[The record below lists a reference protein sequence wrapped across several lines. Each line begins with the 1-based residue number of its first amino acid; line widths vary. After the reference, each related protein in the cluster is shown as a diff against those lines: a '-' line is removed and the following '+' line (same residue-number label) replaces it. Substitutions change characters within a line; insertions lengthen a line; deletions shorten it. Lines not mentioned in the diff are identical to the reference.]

1 MAHTRRVELEAW
13 NQPSSWPLLVTH
25 HQHHSDLRIKRFR
38 PFLTILT
45 KIHLPIKEVTIET
58 DESEKIEYFFIG
70 MSSLFARRYSQK
82 EKQIVK
88 STSFSIN

>member
-13 NQPSSWPLLVTH
+13 NQPSSWPLLVTN

-45 KIHLPIKEVTIET
+45 KIHMPIKEVTIET
-58 DESEKIEYFFIG
+58 DEMKKLKTFLLACH
-70 MSSLFARRYSQK
+70 LFLPEDIHRK
-82 EKQIVK
+82 KNK
-88 STSFSIN
+88 L

>member
-1 MAHTRRVELEAW
+1 M
-13 NQPSSWPLLVTH
+13 
-25 HQHHSDLRIKRFR
+25 
-38 PFLTILT
+38 
-45 KIHLPIKEVTIET
+45 PIKEVTIET